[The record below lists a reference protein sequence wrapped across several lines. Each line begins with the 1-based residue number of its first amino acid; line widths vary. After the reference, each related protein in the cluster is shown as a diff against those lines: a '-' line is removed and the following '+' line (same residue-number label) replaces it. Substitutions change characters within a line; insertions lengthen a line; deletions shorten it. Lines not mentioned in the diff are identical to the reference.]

1 MARDTAFKISVY
13 FWHFLTIDDLLFYF
27 LFSSKINKTLL
38 FLFRK
43 IKHFLR
49 RQEYISSYVPFSSQ
63 CLFEFFFKVVK
74 ETQN

>member
-49 RQEYISSYVPFSSQ
+49 RQEYIASYVPFCSQ
-63 CLFEFFFKVVK
+63 CMFEIFLKVVK
-74 ETQN
+74 ETQK